1 MTYEPLYHK
10 YRPQTFLEIV
20 GQEAIV
26 RTLSSAIR
34 SDRTAHAYLFTGSR
48 GTGKTSTARIMAK
61 SLNCAQGPTPTPC
74 GVCELCTS
82 ITRGSAL
89 DIIEIDAASNTGVD
103 NIRELIERAQYAPV
117 QARFKV
123 YIIDEVHMLSN
134 AAFNALLKT
143 LEEPPNRVVFILA
156 TTDAQRVLP
165 TIISRCQRFDFRRIP
180 LGAMVSHLTHI
191 ASVEG
196 ISITREAVELV
207 AQIAQGGLRDAESLL
222 DQLSLL
228 EGEIGVEAIWNLV
241 GAVPERDLLTLWDSL
256 NAQDSIQVL
265 TQTRQ
270 LMDTG
275 KEPIQVI
282 QDLTAFCRDLLI
294 AQQSPDRRDLVS
306 VTAATWTALLERG
319 KGLNLSQILSIQERL
334 KASEPLIKNT
344 TQPRLWLEVTLLGL
358 LQETEVKAP
367 TLAPRNTPP
376 SPSPASAVSSS
387 PTSPAPPSKEAV
399 RHEPAYVPPEV
410 STPIPV
416 SKGASAPLPPVP
428 AKAAAPPARTPAAAG
443 SSTLARDWDK
453 FSSLLDIQCRPF
465 FTDHIKPVSEAP
477 HKVVFGISSLNLIRQ
492 FKSFLAKKRLDKA
505 FLGTLGYIPME
516 VTFVLSKEPESTPE
530 ERVPE
535 TTGFSASAETAP
547 AMTREL
553 PSRASILPQED
564 KEDAPSQS
572 PRREE
577 VFSAATPVPP
587 AHSSSSSPQ
596 SAKSAPVSA
605 PERPRKVAFHDM
617 GELDQASH
625 SLADFFAGQIVSE
638 SNHDAPSKIDPPLLA
653 PVEATDDEDDIDF

>member
-34 SDRTAHAYLFTGSR
+34 SERMAHAYLFTGSR

-61 SLNCAQGPTPTPC
+61 SLNCIQGPTPTPC

-103 NIRELIERAQYAPV
+103 NIRELIERAQFAPV

-180 LGAMVSHLTHI
+180 LGAMVTHLTHI
-191 ASVEG
+191 ATVEG
-196 ISITREAVELV
+196 ISITPEAVELV

-256 NAQDSIQVL
+256 NAGDSIQVL
-265 TQTRQ
+265 TQTRR

-306 VTAATWTALLERG
+306 VTATTWTALLERV
-319 KGLNLSQILSIQERL
+319 KNLSLSQILSVQERL

-358 LQETEVKAP
+358 LQETEAKAP
-367 TLAPRNTPP
+367 ALAPITLPP
-376 SPSPASAVSSS
+376 RPVSSA
-387 PTSPAPPSKEAV
+387 APIAKPVAEG
-399 RHEPAYVPPEV
+399 HEPAYSPKVSAPTPV
-410 STPIPV
+410 SRGASTP
-416 SKGASAPLPPVP
+416 PPVIPTTLSTPP
-428 AKAAAPPARTPAAAG
+428 AKTLAGAG
-443 SSTLARDWDK
+443 SSTLARDWNK
-453 FSSLLDIQCRPF
+453 FASLLDIQCRPF
-465 FTDHIKPVSEAP
+465 FLDHIKPVSEAP

-492 FKSFLAKKRLDKA
+492 FKAFLAKKRLDKA
-505 FLGTLGYIPME
+505 FLETLGYIPME
-516 VTFVLSKEPESTPE
+516 VTFVLRKETEAMPE
-530 ERVPE
+530 EPI
-535 TTGFSASAETAP
+535 AEVVVSSPAQAFRSSEQAP
-547 AMTREL
+547 SMVRDL
-553 PSRASILPQED
+553 PARASILP
-564 KEDAPSQS
+564 KEDEA
-572 PRREE
+572 
-577 VFSAATPVPP
+577 
-587 AHSSSSSPQ
+587 
-596 SAKSAPVSA
+596 
-605 PERPRKVAFHDM
+605 ERPRKVALHDM

-638 SNHDAPSKIDPPLLA
+638 TDHEVPAKTDPPLLVPMEDA
-653 PVEATDDEDDIDF
+653 DDDDDINF

>member
-61 SLNCAQGPTPTPC
+61 ALNCLQGPTPIPC

-103 NIRELIERAQYAPV
+103 NIRELIERAQFAPV

-180 LGAMVSHLTHI
+180 LGPMVTHLTHI
-191 ASVEG
+191 ASIEG
-196 ISITREAVELV
+196 ISITPEAVELV
-207 AQIAQGGLRDAESLL
+207 AQISQGGLRDAESLL

-228 EGEIGVEAIWNLV
+228 EGQIEVEAIWNLV
-241 GAVPERDLLTLWDSL
+241 GAVPERDLLTLWDSV
-256 NAQDSIQVL
+256 NAGDSIQVL
-265 TQTRQ
+265 TQTRR

-306 VTAATWTALLERG
+306 VTAATWTALLERT
-319 KGLNLSQILSIQERL
+319 KNLSLSQILSVQERL

-358 LQETEVKAP
+358 LQETEAKAP
-367 TLAPRNTPP
+367 ALAPIAPCP
-376 SPSPASAVSSS
+376 VSRA
-387 PTSPAPPSKEAV
+387 APPLKPVKPVADE
-399 RHEPAYVPPEV
+399 REPAYAAPTV
-410 STPIPV
+410 
-416 SKGASAPLPPVP
+416 SAPAPASRVAATLPPVVPTRPSTPP
-428 AKAAAPPARTPAAAG
+428 AKTPAVAG
-443 SSTLARDWDK
+443 SSTLARDWNK
-453 FSSLLDIQCRPF
+453 FASLLDIQCRPF

-505 FLGTLGYIPME
+505 FLETLGYIPME
-516 VTFVLSKEPESTPE
+516 VTFVLRKETEATPE
-530 ERVPE
+530 EPIPE
-535 TTGFSASAETAP
+535 AVVSSPAQAFRSAEPAP
-547 AMTREL
+547 AMVREL
-553 PSRASILPQED
+553 PSRTSILP
-564 KEDAPSQS
+564 KEDEEP
-572 PRREE
+572 PIKLRREE
-577 VFSAATPVPP
+577 AFAPATPATPSNGNG
-587 AHSSSSSPQ
+587 SSVQ
-596 SAKSAPVSA
+596 FAPVSA
-605 PERPRKVAFHDM
+605 PPEAERPRKVALHDM
-617 GELDQASH
+617 GELDRASH
-625 SLADFFAGQIVSE
+625 SLADFFAGQIVSQTDHE
-638 SNHDAPSKIDPPLLA
+638 VPGKTDPPLLV
-653 PVEATDDEDDIDF
+653 PVEAADDDDDIDF

>member
-61 SLNCAQGPTPTPC
+61 SLNCTQGPTPTPC

-103 NIRELIERAQYAPV
+103 NIRELIERAQFAPV

-180 LGAMVSHLTHI
+180 LEAMVAHLTHI
-191 ASVEG
+191 AAVEG
-196 ISITREAVELV
+196 ISVTQEALELV
-207 AQIAQGGLRDAESLL
+207 AQISQGGLRDAESLL

-256 NAQDSIQVL
+256 NAGDSIQVL
-265 TQTRQ
+265 TQTRR

-282 QDLTAFCRDLLI
+282 QDLTAFCRDLMI
-294 AQQSPDRRDLVS
+294 AQQSPGRRDLVS
-306 VTAATWTALLERG
+306 VTAATWTALLERA
-319 KGLNLSQILSIQERL
+319 KNLSLSQILAVQERL
-334 KASEPLIKNT
+334 KASEPLVKNT

-358 LQETEVKAP
+358 LQEPESKALDLPPRSAPPIARPAEP
-367 TLAPRNTPP
+367 TRSVPSVPTVAKSTVETDPLEEPAKASPAVPASRNT
-376 SPSPASAVSSS
+376 VSES
-387 PTSPAPPSKEAV
+387 
-399 RHEPAYVPPEV
+399 H
-410 STPIPV
+410 
-416 SKGASAPLPPVP
+416 PLPTRPVP
-428 AKAAAPPARTPAAAG
+428 ANVPARTPAVVG

-465 FTDHIKPVSEAP
+465 FTEHIKPVSEAP

-516 VTFVLSKEPESTPE
+516 VTFVLSKETDISPE
-530 ERVPE
+530 ERLPE
-535 TTGFSASAETAP
+535 AAVSSPAQAFHAAASSAAAPTT
-547 AMTREL
+547 TRDL
-553 PSRASILPQED
+553 PSRASILP
-564 KEDAPSQS
+564 KEDEEVTVP
-572 PRREE
+572 PKREE
-577 VFSAATPVPP
+577 ALPP
-587 AHSSSSSPQ
+587 TNGSSKP
-596 SAKSAPVSA
+596 AVAPV
-605 PERPRKVAFHDM
+605 ERPRKVALHEM

-625 SLADFFAGQIVSE
+625 SLADFFAGQIVLE
-638 SNHDAPSKIDPPLLA
+638 SDNDLPSKTDPPLLV
-653 PVEATDDEDDIDF
+653 PVEAADDDDDDIDF

>member
-34 SDRTAHAYLFTGSR
+34 SDRMAHAYLFTGSR

-61 SLNCAQGPTPTPC
+61 SLNCIQGPTPIPC

-103 NIRELIERAQYAPV
+103 NIRELIERAQFAPV

-180 LGAMVSHLTHI
+180 LGAMVTHLTHI
-191 ASVEG
+191 ATVEG
-196 ISITREAVELV
+196 ISISAEAVELV

-241 GAVPERDLLTLWDSL
+241 GAVPERDLLILWDSIS
-256 NAQDSIQVL
+256 AGDSIQVL
-265 TQTRQ
+265 TQTRR

-306 VTAATWTALLERG
+306 VTAATWTALLERA
-319 KGLNLSQILSIQERL
+319 KNFSLSQILSVQERL

-358 LQETEVKAP
+358 LQETEAKAP
-367 TLAPRNTPP
+367 TLAPI
-376 SPSPASAVSSS
+376 SPLSRPLTSRTA
-387 PTSPAPPSKEAV
+387 PTAKPVADE
-399 RHEPAYVPPEV
+399 REPAYAPPKVSAPAPASREA
-410 STPIPV
+410 STPSPV
-416 SKGASAPLPPVP
+416 VPTKPSPPP
-428 AKAAAPPARTPAAAG
+428 AKTSAGAG

-453 FSSLLDIQCRPF
+453 FASLLDIQCRPF
-465 FTDHIKPVSEAP
+465 FIDHIKPVSEAP

-492 FKSFLAKKRLDKA
+492 FKAFLAKKRLDKA
-505 FLGTLGYIPME
+505 FLETLGYIPME
-516 VTFVLSKEPESTPE
+516 VTFVLRKETEAMPE
-530 ERVPE
+530 EDLPE
-535 TTGFSASAETAP
+535 VVVSSPAQAFRSAEPAP
-547 AMTREL
+547 SMVRDL
-553 PSRASILPQED
+553 PSRISILP
-564 KEDAPSQS
+564 KEDEEPPIK

-577 VFSAATPVPP
+577 AFLPVTP
-587 AHSSSSSPQ
+587 AHGSS
-596 SAKSAPVSA
+596 
-605 PERPRKVAFHDM
+605 ERPRKVALHDM
-617 GELDQASH
+617 GELDRASH

-638 SNHDAPSKIDPPLLA
+638 TDQAVPVKTDRPLLV
-653 PVEATDDEDDIDF
+653 PVEAEDDDDDIDF

>member
-26 RTLSSAIR
+26 RTLSNAIR

-61 SLNCAQGPTPTPC
+61 ALNCSQGATPIPC

-103 NIRELIERAQYAPV
+103 NIRELIERAQFAPV

-180 LGAMVSHLTHI
+180 LGAMVTHLTHI
-191 ASVEG
+191 ATIEG
-196 ISITREAVELV
+196 ISITPEALELV

-241 GAVPERDLLTLWDSL
+241 GAVPERDLLTLWDSIH
-256 NAQDSIQVL
+256 AGDSIQVL
-265 TQTRQ
+265 TQTRR

-306 VTAATWTALLERG
+306 VTAATWTALLERA
-319 KGLNLSQILSIQERL
+319 KNLSLSQILSVQERL

-358 LQETEVKAP
+358 LQEAEAKPPALAP
-367 TLAPRNTPP
+367 TAPPPRPISSAAPPLKPVAQAEEREPYAPPKVSAPVARASSVPASTPP
-376 SPSPASAVSSS
+376 A
-387 PTSPAPPSKEAV
+387 
-399 RHEPAYVPPEV
+399 
-410 STPIPV
+410 I
-416 SKGASAPLPPVP
+416 P
-428 AKAAAPPARTPAAAG
+428 AKPSAPPARVAAVAG
-443 SSTLARDWDK
+443 SSTLARDWNK
-453 FSSLLDIQCRPF
+453 FASLLDMQCRPF
-465 FTDHIKPVSEAP
+465 FVDHIKPISEAP

-492 FKSFLAKKRLDKA
+492 FKFFLSKKRLDKA
-505 FLGTLGYIPME
+505 FLEILGYIPME
-516 VTFVLSKEPESTPE
+516 VTFVLKKEEVTAE
-530 ERVPE
+530 EPVPE
-535 TTGFSASAETAP
+535 AVVSSPQAFRAAEPVPSTV
-547 AMTREL
+547 RDL
-553 PSRASILPQED
+553 PSRASILP
-564 KEDAPSQS
+564 KEEELPLP

-577 VFSAATPVPP
+577 VASVSPSNGSPVR
-587 AHSSSSSPQ
+587 
-596 SAKSAPVSA
+596 SAPAAS
-605 PERPRKVAFHDM
+605 PEKERPRKVALHEM
-617 GELDQASH
+617 GELERASH

-638 SNHDAPSKIDPPLLA
+638 TDHEVPSKTDPPLA
-653 PVEATDDEDDIDF
+653 PVETADDDDDIDF

>member
-26 RTLSSAIR
+26 RTLSNAIR

-61 SLNCAQGPTPTPC
+61 ALNCSQGATPVPC

-103 NIRELIERAQYAPV
+103 NIRELIERAQFAPV

-180 LGAMVSHLTHI
+180 LGAMVTHLTHI
-191 ASVEG
+191 ATVEG
-196 ISITREAVELV
+196 ISITPEALELV

-241 GAVPERDLLTLWDSL
+241 GAVPEQDLLTLWDSIH
-256 NAQDSIQVL
+256 AGDSIQVL
-265 TQTRQ
+265 TQTRR

-306 VTAATWTALLERG
+306 VTAATWTALLERA
-319 KGLNLSQILSIQERL
+319 KNLSLSQILSVQERL
-334 KASEPLIKNT
+334 KDSEPLIKHT

-358 LQETEVKAP
+358 LQAEAKAP
-367 TLAPRNTPP
+367 EIAPS
-376 SPSPASAVSSS
+376 SPSPRPISSAPPVKPMVQAEEREPYAPKVSAPVARAPASVAPVSTS
-387 PTSPAPPSKEAV
+387 PTL
-399 RHEPAYVPPEV
+399 
-410 STPIPV
+410 PV
-416 SKGASAPLPPVP
+416 VP
-428 AKAAAPPARTPAAAG
+428 AKPPVTPAKVAAANG
-443 SSTLARDWDK
+443 SSTLARDWNK
-453 FSSLLDIQCRPF
+453 FASLLDMQCRPF
-465 FTDHIKPVSEAP
+465 FVDHIKPISEAP
-477 HKVVFGISSLNLIRQ
+477 HKVVFGISSLNLVRQ
-492 FKSFLAKKRLDKA
+492 FKFFLGKKRLDKA
-505 FLGTLGYIPME
+505 FLEILGYIPME
-516 VTFVLSKEPESTPE
+516 VTFVLRKEEAAPEHALEAVASSPQAFHANE
-530 ERVPE
+530 P
-535 TTGFSASAETAP
+535 SASTV
-547 AMTREL
+547 RDL
-553 PSRASILPQED
+553 PSRASILPKEEED
-564 KEDAPSQS
+564 TPLPPKREVASVTPAAPANG
-572 PRREE
+572 R
-577 VFSAATPVPP
+577 
-587 AHSSSSSPQ
+587 
-596 SAKSAPVSA
+596 APVA
-605 PERPRKVAFHDM
+605 PETERERPRKVALHEM
-617 GELDQASH
+617 GELERASH

-638 SNHDAPSKIDPPLLA
+638 TDPEVPSKTDPPLA
-653 PVEATDDEDDIDF
+653 PVETADDDDDIDF

>member
-180 LGAMVSHLTHI
+180 LGAMVTHLTHI
-191 ASVEG
+191 ASVEE
-196 ISITREAVELV
+196 ISITPEAVELV

-256 NAQDSIQVL
+256 KAGDSVQVL

-319 KGLNLSQILSIQERL
+319 KALNLSQILSIQERL

-358 LQETEVKAP
+358 LQETEAKAP
-367 TLAPRNTPP
+367 ELASRKP
-376 SPSPASAVSSS
+376 SSPIALSPASAISS
-387 PTSPAPPSKEAV
+387 SPAPPKTAEV
-399 RHEPAYVPPEV
+399 RHEPAYAPPEV
-410 STPIPV
+410 S
-416 SKGASAPLPPVP
+416 APPPVP
-428 AKAAAPPARTPAAAG
+428 AKAAAPPARTPSVAG
-443 SSTLARDWDK
+443 SSTLARDWEK

-516 VTFVLSKEPESTPE
+516 VTFVLSKEPESMPE

-535 TTGFSASAETAP
+535 TTGFSAAPETAP

-553 PSRASILPQED
+553 PSRASILPPED
-564 KEDAPSQS
+564 KEDAPIQ
-572 PRREE
+572 PPKREE
-577 VFSAATPVPP
+577 VFSAATPTTPNNG
-587 AHSSSSSPQ
+587 SSPP
-596 SAKSAPVSA
+596 SASPVSA

-638 SNHDAPSKIDPPLLA
+638 SDHEAPRKTDPPSLA
-653 PVEATDDEDDIDF
+653 PLETTDDEDDIDF

>member
-26 RTLSSAIR
+26 RTLSNALR
-34 SDRTAHAYLFTGSR
+34 LDRTAHAYLFTGSR

-61 SLNCAQGPTPTPC
+61 ALNCSQGATPIPC

-103 NIRELIERAQYAPV
+103 NIRELIERAQFAPV

-180 LGAMVSHLTHI
+180 LGAMVAHLTHI
-191 ASVEG
+191 ATVEG
-196 ISITREAVELV
+196 ISITPEALELV

-241 GAVPERDLLTLWDSL
+241 GAVPERDLLTLWDSVH
-256 NAQDSIQVL
+256 AGDSIQVL
-265 TQTRQ
+265 TQTRR

-306 VTAATWTALLERG
+306 VTAATWTALLERA
-319 KGLNLSQILSIQERL
+319 KNLSLSQILSVQERL

-358 LQETEVKAP
+358 LQEAEAKTPALAP
-367 TLAPRNTPP
+367 TAPPPRPIPSTASPLKSVAQAAEREPYTPP
-376 SPSPASAVSSS
+376 
-387 PTSPAPPSKEAV
+387 K
-399 RHEPAYVPPEV
+399 V
-410 STPIPV
+410 STPVARADSPRP
-416 SKGASAPLPPVP
+416 STPPAIP
-428 AKAAAPPARTPAAAG
+428 AKPSAPPAKVAAVAG
-443 SSTLARDWDK
+443 SSTLARDWNK
-453 FSSLLDIQCRPF
+453 FASLLDMQCRPF
-465 FTDHIKPVSEAP
+465 FVDHIKPISEAP

-492 FKSFLAKKRLDKA
+492 FKFFLSKKRLDKA
-505 FLGTLGYIPME
+505 FLEILGYIPME
-516 VTFVLSKEPESTPE
+516 VTFVLKKEEVTAE
-530 ERVPE
+530 EPVPE
-535 TTGFSASAETAP
+535 AVVSSPQAFRAAEPVPSTV
-547 AMTREL
+547 RDL
-553 PSRASILPQED
+553 PSRASILP
-564 KEDAPSQS
+564 KEEELPLP

-577 VFSAATPVPP
+577 VASVSPSNGSSVRAPAGPP
-587 AHSSSSSPQ
+587 ETER
-596 SAKSAPVSA
+596 
-605 PERPRKVAFHDM
+605 ERPRKVALHEM
-617 GELDQASH
+617 GELERASH

-638 SNHDAPSKIDPPLLA
+638 TDHEVPSKTDTPLA
-653 PVEATDDEDDIDF
+653 PVETADDDDDIDF

>member
-26 RTLSSAIR
+26 RTLSNAIR

-61 SLNCAQGPTPTPC
+61 ALNCSQGATPIPC

-103 NIRELIERAQYAPV
+103 NIRELIERAQFAPV

-143 LEEPPNRVVFILA
+143 LEEPPNLVVFILA

-180 LGAMVSHLTHI
+180 LGAMVTHLTHI
-191 ASVEG
+191 ATVEG
-196 ISITREAVELV
+196 ISITPEALELV

-241 GAVPERDLLTLWDSL
+241 GAVPERDLLTLWDSVH
-256 NAQDSIQVL
+256 AGDSIQVL
-265 TQTRQ
+265 TQTRR

-306 VTAATWTALLERG
+306 VTAATWTALLERA
-319 KGLNLSQILSIQERL
+319 KNLSLSQILSVQERL

-358 LQETEVKAP
+358 LQAEEQAP
-367 TLAPRNTPP
+367 ALAPKN
-376 SPSPASAVSSS
+376 
-387 PTSPAPPSKEAV
+387 TSPEPLASPPRPISHASPLPKPVAQTDKREPTYAPPK
-399 RHEPAYVPPEV
+399 V
-410 STPIPV
+410 SAPV
-416 SKGASAPLPPVP
+416 ARASTPLPPVVP
-428 AKAAAPPARTPAAAG
+428 AKPSAPPAKVSAVAG
-443 SSTLARDWDK
+443 SSTLARDWNK
-453 FSSLLDIQCRPF
+453 FASLLDMQCRPF
-465 FTDHIKPVSEAP
+465 FVDHIKPISEAP

-492 FKSFLAKKRLDKA
+492 FKFFLSKKRLDKA
-505 FLGTLGYIPME
+505 FLEILGYIPME
-516 VTFVLSKEPESTPE
+516 VTFVLRKEEAASEEQALEAVASSPQAFRAAES
-530 ERVPE
+530 
-535 TTGFSASAETAP
+535 SASTV
-547 AMTREL
+547 REL
-553 PSRASILPQED
+553 PSRTSILPKEEED
-564 KEDAPSQS
+564 TPLPPK
-572 PRREE
+572 REE
-577 VFSAATPVPP
+577 VASATPVPP
-587 AHSSSSSPQ
+587 VAHGSSVR
-596 SAKSAPVSA
+596 APA
-605 PERPRKVAFHDM
+605 GPPETERERPRKVALHEM
-617 GELDQASH
+617 GELERASH

-638 SNHDAPSKIDPPLLA
+638 TDHEVPSKTDPPLA
-653 PVEATDDEDDIDF
+653 PVETADDDDDIDF

>member
-26 RTLSSAIR
+26 RTLSNAIR

-61 SLNCAQGPTPTPC
+61 ALNCSQGATPIPC

-103 NIRELIERAQYAPV
+103 NIRELIERAQFAPV

-180 LGAMVSHLTHI
+180 LGAMVTHLTHI
-191 ASVEG
+191 ATIEG
-196 ISITREAVELV
+196 ISITPEALELV

-241 GAVPERDLLTLWDSL
+241 GAVPERDLLTLWDSIH
-256 NAQDSIQVL
+256 AGDSIQVL
-265 TQTRQ
+265 TQTRR

-306 VTAATWTALLERG
+306 VTAATWTALLERA
-319 KGLNLSQILSIQERL
+319 KNLSLSQILSVQERL
-334 KASEPLIKNT
+334 KASEPLIKHT

-358 LQETEVKAP
+358 LQEAEAKPPALAP
-367 TLAPRNTPP
+367 T
-376 SPSPASAVSSS
+376 
-387 PTSPAPPSKEAV
+387 APPP
-399 RHEPAYVPPEV
+399 R
-410 STPIPV
+410 PI
-416 SKGASAPLPPVP
+416 SS
-428 AKAAAPPARTPAAAG
+428 AAPPLKQVAQAEEREPYAPPKVSAPVARADSPRPSTPPAIPAKPSAPPAKVAAVAG
-443 SSTLARDWDK
+443 SSTLARDWNK
-453 FSSLLDIQCRPF
+453 FASLLDMQCRPF
-465 FTDHIKPVSEAP
+465 FVDHIKPISEAP

-492 FKSFLAKKRLDKA
+492 FKFFLSKKRLDKA
-505 FLGTLGYIPME
+505 FLEILGYIPME
-516 VTFVLSKEPESTPE
+516 VTFVLKKEEVTAE
-530 ERVPE
+530 EPVPE
-535 TTGFSASAETAP
+535 AVVSSPQAFRAAEPVPSTV
-547 AMTREL
+547 RDL
-553 PSRASILPQED
+553 PSRASILP
-564 KEDAPSQS
+564 KEEELPLP

-577 VFSAATPVPP
+577 VASVSPSNGSSVRAPAA
-587 AHSSSSSPQ
+587 SPE
-596 SAKSAPVSA
+596 K
-605 PERPRKVAFHDM
+605 ERPRKVALHEM
-617 GELDQASH
+617 GELERASH

-638 SNHDAPSKIDPPLLA
+638 TDHEVPSKTDPPLA
-653 PVEATDDEDDIDF
+653 PVETADDDDDIDF

>member
-61 SLNCAQGPTPTPC
+61 ALNCLQGPTPIPC

-103 NIRELIERAQYAPV
+103 NIRELIERAQFAPV

-143 LEEPPNRVVFILA
+143 LEEPPTRVVFILA

-180 LGAMVSHLTHI
+180 LGAMVTHLTHI

-196 ISITREAVELV
+196 ISIAPEAVELV

-241 GAVPERDLLTLWDSL
+241 GAVPERDLLTLWDSV
-256 NAQDSIQVL
+256 NAGDSIQVL
-265 TQTRQ
+265 TQTRR

-306 VTAATWTALLERG
+306 VTAATWTALLERT
-319 KGLNLSQILSIQERL
+319 KNLSLSQILSFQERL

-358 LQETEVKAP
+358 LQETEAKAP
-367 TLAPRNTPP
+367 ALAPTPP
-376 SPSPASAVSSS
+376 PPRPVSA
-387 PTSPAPPSKEAV
+387 APPLKPAKPLADE
-399 RHEPAYVPPEV
+399 HEPAYAAPKV
-410 STPIPV
+410 
-416 SKGASAPLPPVP
+416 SAPAPVARVAAMPPPMVLTRP
-428 AKAAAPPARTPAAAG
+428 SAPPAKTPATAG
-443 SSTLARDWDK
+443 SSTLARDWNK
-453 FSSLLDIQCRPF
+453 FASLLDIQCRPF
-465 FTDHIKPVSEAP
+465 FIDHIKPVSEAP

-505 FLGTLGYIPME
+505 FLETLGYIPME
-516 VTFVLSKEPESTPE
+516 VTFVLRKETEAMPE
-530 ERVPE
+530 ENIPE
-535 TTGFSASAETAP
+535 AVVSSPAQAFRSAESAP
-547 AMTREL
+547 AMVRDL
-553 PSRASILPQED
+553 PSRASILP
-564 KEDAPSQS
+564 KEDEELPVK

-577 VFSAATPVPP
+577 AFLPTTAATPTNG
-587 AHSSSSSPQ
+587 SSLR
-596 SAKSAPVSA
+596 SAPASA
-605 PERPRKVAFHDM
+605 PAEVERPRKVALHDM
-617 GELDQASH
+617 GELDRASH

-638 SNHDAPSKIDPPLLA
+638 TDHEVPGKTDPPLMV
-653 PVEATDDEDDIDF
+653 PVEAADDDDDIDF

>member
-61 SLNCAQGPTPTPC
+61 ALNCIQGPTPIPC
-74 GVCELCTS
+74 GVCELCSS

-103 NIRELIERAQYAPV
+103 NIRELIERAQFAPV

-180 LGAMVSHLTHI
+180 LGAMVTHLTHI
-191 ASVEG
+191 ATVEG
-196 ISITREAVELV
+196 ISITPEAVELV
-207 AQIAQGGLRDAESLL
+207 GQIAQGGLRDAESLL

-228 EGEIGVEAIWNLV
+228 EGEIGIEAIWNLV

-256 NAQDSIQVL
+256 NAGDSIQVL
-265 TQTRQ
+265 TQTRR

-294 AQQSPDRRDLVS
+294 AQQSPGRRDLVS
-306 VTAATWTALLERG
+306 VTAATWTALLERA
-319 KGLNLSQILSIQERL
+319 KNLSLSQILSVQERL

-358 LQETEVKAP
+358 LQEAEAKAP
-367 TLAPRNTPP
+367 ALAPATPP
-376 SPSPASAVSSS
+376 PRPAS
-387 PTSPAPPSKEAV
+387 SPAPPLKPVKPVSEAQ
-399 RHEPAYVPPEV
+399 EPAYAPPKDSAPV
-410 STPIPV
+410 SRGASTP
-416 SKGASAPLPPVP
+416 PPTVPTRPSTPP
-428 AKAAAPPARTPAAAG
+428 AKPPAMAG
-443 SSTLARDWDK
+443 SSTLARDWNK
-453 FSSLLDIQCRPF
+453 FASLLDIQCRPF
-465 FTDHIKPVSEAP
+465 FIDHIKPVSEAP

-492 FKSFLAKKRLDKA
+492 FKAFLAKKRLDKA
-505 FLGTLGYIPME
+505 FLETLGYIPME
-516 VTFVLSKEPESTPE
+516 VTFVLRKETEATPE
-530 ERVPE
+530 EHAPE
-535 TTGFSASAETAP
+535 AMVSSPAQAFRSAEPTPSMVRDLP
-547 AMTREL
+547 ART
-553 PSRASILPQED
+553 SILP
-564 KEDAPSQS
+564 KEDAEPPIQL
-572 PRREE
+572 RREE
-577 VFSAATPVPP
+577 AFSPTTPATPANGSSVRSVSVSVPP
-587 AHSSSSSPQ
+587 EA
-596 SAKSAPVSA
+596 
-605 PERPRKVAFHDM
+605 ERPRKVALHDM
-617 GELDQASH
+617 GELDRASH

-638 SNHDAPSKIDPPLLA
+638 TDHEVPGKTDPPLLV
-653 PVEATDDEDDIDF
+653 PVEAADDDDDIDF

>member
-61 SLNCAQGPTPTPC
+61 SLNCIQGPTPMPC

-103 NIRELIERAQYAPV
+103 NIRELIERAQFAPV

-180 LGAMVSHLTHI
+180 LGAMVTHLTHI
-191 ASVEG
+191 ATVEG
-196 ISITREAVELV
+196 ISITPEALELV

-256 NAQDSIQVL
+256 NAGDSIQVL
-265 TQTRQ
+265 TQTRR

-306 VTAATWTALLERG
+306 VTAATWTALLERA
-319 KGLNLSQILSIQERL
+319 KNLSLSQILSVQERL

-358 LQETEVKAP
+358 LHETETKAP
-367 TLAPRNTPP
+367 ALAPITPLPRPVSSAALTPPPVVPTRLPMPPAKTLA
-376 SPSPASAVSSS
+376 V
-387 PTSPAPPSKEAV
+387 
-399 RHEPAYVPPEV
+399 
-410 STPIPV
+410 
-416 SKGASAPLPPVP
+416 
-428 AKAAAPPARTPAAAG
+428 AG
-443 SSTLARDWDK
+443 SSTLARDWNK
-453 FSSLLDIQCRPF
+453 FASLLDIQCRPF
-465 FTDHIKPVSEAP
+465 FIDHIKPVSEAP

-492 FKSFLAKKRLDKA
+492 FKAFLSKKRLDKA
-505 FLGTLGYIPME
+505 FLETLGYIPME
-516 VTFVLSKEPESTPE
+516 VTFVLRKETEAMPE
-530 ERVPE
+530 EPIPE
-535 TTGFSASAETAP
+535 VVVSSPAQAFRSSEPAP
-547 AMTREL
+547 SMVRDL
-553 PSRASILPQED
+553 PARASILP
-564 KEDAPSQS
+564 KEDEA
-572 PRREE
+572 
-577 VFSAATPVPP
+577 
-587 AHSSSSSPQ
+587 
-596 SAKSAPVSA
+596 
-605 PERPRKVAFHDM
+605 ERPRKVALHDM

-638 SNHDAPSKIDPPLLA
+638 TDHEVPAKTDPPLLV
-653 PVEATDDEDDIDF
+653 PMEAADDDDDINF

>member
-61 SLNCAQGPTPTPC
+61 SLNCIQGPTPMPC

-103 NIRELIERAQYAPV
+103 NIRELIERAQFAPV

-156 TTDAQRVLP
+156 TTDAQRILP

-180 LGAMVSHLTHI
+180 LGAMVTHLTHI
-191 ASVEG
+191 ATVEG
-196 ISITREAVELV
+196 ISITPEALELV

-256 NAQDSIQVL
+256 NAGDSIQVL
-265 TQTRQ
+265 TQTRR

-306 VTAATWTALLERG
+306 VTAATWTALLERA
-319 KGLNLSQILSIQERL
+319 KNLSLSQILSVQERL

-358 LQETEVKAP
+358 LHETETKAP
-367 TLAPRNTPP
+367 ALAPITPPPRPVSSAAPTPPPVVPTKLPPPPAKTLAV
-376 SPSPASAVSSS
+376 A
-387 PTSPAPPSKEAV
+387 
-399 RHEPAYVPPEV
+399 
-410 STPIPV
+410 
-416 SKGASAPLPPVP
+416 GA
-428 AKAAAPPARTPAAAG
+428 
-443 SSTLARDWDK
+443 STLARDWNK
-453 FSSLLDIQCRPF
+453 FASLLDIQCRPF
-465 FTDHIKPVSEAP
+465 FIDHIKPVSEAP

-492 FKSFLAKKRLDKA
+492 FKAFLSKKRLDKA
-505 FLGTLGYIPME
+505 FLETLGYIPME
-516 VTFVLSKEPESTPE
+516 VTFVLRKETETTPE
-530 ERVPE
+530 EDLPE
-535 TTGFSASAETAP
+535 AVVSSPAQAFRSSESAPS
-547 AMTREL
+547 MVRDL
-553 PSRASILPQED
+553 PSRTSILP
-564 KEDAPSQS
+564 KED
-572 PRREE
+572 EE
-577 VFSAATPVPP
+577 
-587 AHSSSSSPQ
+587 
-596 SAKSAPVSA
+596 
-605 PERPRKVAFHDM
+605 ERPRKVLLHNM

-625 SLADFFAGQIVSE
+625 SLANFFAGQIVSE
-638 SNHDAPSKIDPPLLA
+638 TDPAVPGKTDPPLIVA
-653 PVEATDDEDDIDF
+653 VEAEDDDDDIDF

>member
-61 SLNCAQGPTPTPC
+61 SLNCIQGPTPMPC

-103 NIRELIERAQYAPV
+103 NIRELIERAQFAPV

-180 LGAMVSHLTHI
+180 LGAMVTHLTHI
-191 ASVEG
+191 ATVEG
-196 ISITREAVELV
+196 ISITPEALELV

-256 NAQDSIQVL
+256 NAGDSIQVL
-265 TQTRQ
+265 TQTRR

-306 VTAATWTALLERG
+306 VTAATWTALLERA
-319 KGLNLSQILSIQERL
+319 KNLSLSQILSVQERL

-358 LQETEVKAP
+358 LHETETKAP
-367 TLAPRNTPP
+367 ALAPITPPPRPVSSAAPTPPPVVPTRLPSPPAKTLA
-376 SPSPASAVSSS
+376 V
-387 PTSPAPPSKEAV
+387 
-399 RHEPAYVPPEV
+399 
-410 STPIPV
+410 
-416 SKGASAPLPPVP
+416 
-428 AKAAAPPARTPAAAG
+428 AG
-443 SSTLARDWDK
+443 SSTLARDWNK
-453 FSSLLDIQCRPF
+453 FASLLDIQCRPF
-465 FTDHIKPVSEAP
+465 FIDHIKPVSEAP

-492 FKSFLAKKRLDKA
+492 FKAFLSKKRLDKA
-505 FLGTLGYIPME
+505 FLETLGYIPME
-516 VTFVLSKEPESTPE
+516 VTFVLRKETEAMPE
-530 ERVPE
+530 EPIAEVVV
-535 TTGFSASAETAP
+535 FSPAQAFRSSEPAP
-547 AMTREL
+547 SMARDL
-553 PSRASILPQED
+553 PARASILP
-564 KEDAPSQS
+564 KED
-572 PRREE
+572 E
-577 VFSAATPVPP
+577 T
-587 AHSSSSSPQ
+587 
-596 SAKSAPVSA
+596 
-605 PERPRKVAFHDM
+605 ERPRKVALHDM
-617 GELDQASH
+617 GELDQASR

-638 SNHDAPSKIDPPLLA
+638 TDHEVPGKTDPPLLV
-653 PVEATDDEDDIDF
+653 PMEAADEDDDINF

>member
-61 SLNCAQGPTPTPC
+61 ALNCLQGPTPIPC

-103 NIRELIERAQYAPV
+103 NIRELIERAQFAPV

-180 LGAMVSHLTHI
+180 LGAMVTHLTHI
-191 ASVEG
+191 ASIEG
-196 ISITREAVELV
+196 ISITPEAVELV

-228 EGEIGVEAIWNLV
+228 EGEIEVEAIWNLV
-241 GAVPERDLLTLWDSL
+241 GAVPERDLLTLWDSV
-256 NAQDSIQVL
+256 NAGDSIQVL
-265 TQTRQ
+265 TQTRR

-306 VTAATWTALLERG
+306 VTAATWTALLERT
-319 KGLNLSQILSIQERL
+319 KNLSLSQILSVQERL

-358 LQETEVKAP
+358 LQEAEAKAP
-367 TLAPRNTPP
+367 APVPVTPP
-376 SPSPASAVSSS
+376 LRPLSSA
-387 PTSPAPPSKEAV
+387 APPLKTVNPLAEG
-399 RHEPAYVPPEV
+399 HEPAYAAPTV
-410 STPIPV
+410 SAPAPV
-416 SKGASAPLPPVP
+416 SRVAATPSPVVSRPFTPP
-428 AKAAAPPARTPAAAG
+428 AKTSAVAG
-443 SSTLARDWDK
+443 SSTLARDWNK
-453 FSSLLDIQCRPF
+453 FASLLDIQCRPF
-465 FTDHIKPVSEAP
+465 FIDHIKPVSEAP

-505 FLGTLGYIPME
+505 FLETLGYIPME
-516 VTFVLSKEPESTPE
+516 VAFVLRKETEATPE
-530 ERVPE
+530 EPIPE
-535 TTGFSASAETAP
+535 AVVSSPAQAFRSAESAP
-547 AMTREL
+547 AMVRDL
-553 PSRASILPQED
+553 PSRTSILP
-564 KEDAPSQS
+564 KEDEEPPIK

-577 VFSAATPVPP
+577 AFSPAIPATPTNG
-587 AHSSSSSPQ
+587 SS
-596 SAKSAPVSA
+596 ARSAPVSA
-605 PERPRKVAFHDM
+605 PPEMERPRKVALHDM
-617 GELDQASH
+617 GELDRASH

-638 SNHDAPSKIDPPLLA
+638 TDHEVPGKTDPPLIT
-653 PVEATDDEDDIDF
+653 PVEAADDDDDIDF

>member
-61 SLNCAQGPTPTPC
+61 SLNCTQGPTPTPC

-103 NIRELIERAQYAPV
+103 NIRELIERAQFAPV

-180 LGAMVSHLTHI
+180 LEAMVAHLAHI
-191 ASVEG
+191 AAVEG
-196 ISITREAVELV
+196 ISITPEALELV
-207 AQIAQGGLRDAESLL
+207 AQISQGGLRDAESLL

-256 NAQDSIQVL
+256 NAGDSIQVL
-265 TQTRQ
+265 TQTRR

-282 QDLTAFCRDLLI
+282 QDLTAFCRDLMI
-294 AQQSPDRRDLVS
+294 AQQSPGRRDLVS
-306 VTAATWTALLERG
+306 VTAATWTALLERA
-319 KGLNLSQILSIQERL
+319 KNLSLSQILAVQERL
-334 KASEPLIKNT
+334 KASEPLVKNT

-358 LQETEVKAP
+358 LQEPESKALDVPPRSAPPIARPAEP
-367 TLAPRNTPP
+367 TRSVPSVPTVAKSTVETAPFEEPAKA
-376 SPSPASAVSSS
+376 SPAVPVSSH
-387 PTSPAPPSKEAV
+387 T
-399 RHEPAYVPPEV
+399 
-410 STPIPV
+410 
-416 SKGASAPLPPVP
+416 ASESHPLPTRPVP
-428 AKAAAPPARTPAAAG
+428 ANVPARTPAVAG

-465 FTDHIKPVSEAP
+465 FTEHIKPVSEAP

-516 VTFVLSKEPESTPE
+516 VTFVLSKETDSTPE
-530 ERVPE
+530 GRLPEVAVSSSAQAFRSSESVP
-535 TTGFSASAETAP
+535 SAPTI
-547 AMTREL
+547 TRDL
-553 PSRASILPQED
+553 PSRASILP
-564 KEDAPSQS
+564 KEDEELVVP
-572 PRREE
+572 PKREE
-577 VFSAATPVPP
+577 ALLPTNGSSRPAATPV
-587 AHSSSSSPQ
+587 
-596 SAKSAPVSA
+596 
-605 PERPRKVAFHDM
+605 ERPRKVALHEM

-638 SNHDAPSKIDPPLLA
+638 SAHDPPGKTDPPLLI
-653 PVEATDDEDDIDF
+653 PVEAADDDDDIDF

>member
-61 SLNCAQGPTPTPC
+61 SLNCTQGPTPTPC

-103 NIRELIERAQYAPV
+103 NIRELIERAQFAPV

-180 LGAMVSHLTHI
+180 LEAMVAHLTHI
-191 ASVEG
+191 AAVEG
-196 ISITREAVELV
+196 ISVTPEALELV
-207 AQIAQGGLRDAESLL
+207 AQISQGGLRDAESLL

-256 NAQDSIQVL
+256 NAGDSIQVL
-265 TQTRQ
+265 TQTRR

-282 QDLTAFCRDLLI
+282 QDLTAFCRDLMI
-294 AQQSPDRRDLVS
+294 AQQSPGRRDLVS
-306 VTAATWTALLERG
+306 VTAATWTALLERA
-319 KGLNLSQILSIQERL
+319 KNLSLSQILAVQERL
-334 KASEPLIKNT
+334 KASEPLVKNT

-358 LQETEVKAP
+358 LQEPESKALDLP
-367 TLAPRNTPP
+367 PRNTPP
-376 SPSPASAVSSS
+376 IARPAEPTRSVPSVPTVAKSTVETDPLEEPAKASPAVPASRNTVSES
-387 PTSPAPPSKEAV
+387 
-399 RHEPAYVPPEV
+399 H
-410 STPIPV
+410 
-416 SKGASAPLPPVP
+416 PLPTKPVP
-428 AKAAAPPARTPAAAG
+428 ANGPARTPAVAG

-465 FTDHIKPVSEAP
+465 FTEHIKPVSEAP

-516 VTFVLSKEPESTPE
+516 VTFVLSKETDISPE
-530 ERVPE
+530 ERLPEVAVSSSAQAFRSSESVP
-535 TTGFSASAETAP
+535 SAPTI
-547 AMTREL
+547 TRDL
-553 PSRASILPQED
+553 PSRASILP
-564 KEDAPSQS
+564 KEDEELAVP
-572 PRREE
+572 PKREE
-577 VFSAATPVPP
+577 TLPP
-587 AHSSSSSPQ
+587 TNGSSKP
-596 SAKSAPVSA
+596 AVAPV
-605 PERPRKVAFHDM
+605 ERPRKVALHEM

-625 SLADFFAGQIVSE
+625 SLADFFAGQIVLE
-638 SNHDAPSKIDPPLLA
+638 SDNDLPSKTDPPLLV
-653 PVEATDDEDDIDF
+653 PVEAADDDDDIDF

>member
-26 RTLSSAIR
+26 RTLSNAIR

-61 SLNCAQGPTPTPC
+61 ALNCSQGATPIPC

-103 NIRELIERAQYAPV
+103 NIRELIERAQFAPV

-180 LGAMVSHLTHI
+180 LGAMVTHLTHI
-191 ASVEG
+191 ATVEG
-196 ISITREAVELV
+196 ISITPEALELV

-241 GAVPERDLLTLWDSL
+241 GAVPERDLLTLWDSVH
-256 NAQDSIQVL
+256 AGDSIQVL
-265 TQTRQ
+265 TQTRR

-306 VTAATWTALLERG
+306 VTAATWTALLERA
-319 KGLNLSQILSIQERL
+319 KNLSLSQILSVQERL
-334 KASEPLIKNT
+334 KASEPLIKHT

-358 LQETEVKAP
+358 LQEAEAKTPALAP
-367 TLAPRNTPP
+367 TAPPPRPISSAAPPLKPVAQAEEREPYAPPKVSAPVAKASSVPASTPP
-376 SPSPASAVSSS
+376 
-387 PTSPAPPSKEAV
+387 
-399 RHEPAYVPPEV
+399 
-410 STPIPV
+410 PV
-416 SKGASAPLPPVP
+416 VP
-428 AKAAAPPARTPAAAG
+428 AKSSAPPAKVAAVAG
-443 SSTLARDWDK
+443 SSTLARDWNK
-453 FSSLLDIQCRPF
+453 FASLLDMQCRPF
-465 FTDHIKPVSEAP
+465 FVDHIKPISEAP

-492 FKSFLAKKRLDKA
+492 FKFFLSKKRLDKA
-505 FLGTLGYIPME
+505 FLEILGYIPME
-516 VTFVLSKEPESTPE
+516 VTFVLRKEEAASEEQALEAVASSPRAFHAAESSVSTV
-530 ERVPE
+530 RD
-535 TTGFSASAETAP
+535 
-547 AMTREL
+547 L
-553 PSRASILPQED
+553 PSRTSILPKEED
-564 KEDAPSQS
+564 ILLPPK
-572 PRREE
+572 REE
-577 VFSAATPVPP
+577 VAATPAPP
-587 AHSSSSSPQ
+587 VANGSSVR
-596 SAKSAPVSA
+596 APA
-605 PERPRKVAFHDM
+605 GPPETERERPRKVALHEM
-617 GELDQASH
+617 GELERASH

-638 SNHDAPSKIDPPLLA
+638 TDPEIRSKTDPPLA
-653 PVEATDDEDDIDF
+653 PVETADDDDDIDF

>member
-26 RTLSSAIR
+26 RTLSNAIR

-61 SLNCAQGPTPTPC
+61 ALNCSQGATPIPC

-103 NIRELIERAQYAPV
+103 NIRELIERAQFAPV

-180 LGAMVSHLTHI
+180 LGAMVTHLTHI
-191 ASVEG
+191 ATVEG
-196 ISITREAVELV
+196 ISITPEALELV

-228 EGEIGVEAIWNLV
+228 EGEVGVEAIWNLV
-241 GAVPERDLLTLWDSL
+241 GAVPERDLLTLWDSVH
-256 NAQDSIQVL
+256 AGDSIQVL
-265 TQTRQ
+265 TQTRR

-306 VTAATWTALLERG
+306 VTAATWTALLERA
-319 KGLNLSQILSIQERL
+319 KNLSLSQILSVQERL

-358 LQETEVKAP
+358 LQEAEAKTPALAP
-367 TLAPRNTPP
+367 TAPPPRPISSAPPKVSAPVASSVPASTPP
-376 SPSPASAVSSS
+376 AIPARPS
-387 PTSPAPPSKEAV
+387 
-399 RHEPAYVPPEV
+399 
-410 STPIPV
+410 
-416 SKGASAPLPPVP
+416 
-428 AKAAAPPARTPAAAG
+428 APPAKVAAVAG
-443 SSTLARDWDK
+443 SSTLARDWNK
-453 FSSLLDIQCRPF
+453 FASLLDMQCRPF
-465 FTDHIKPVSEAP
+465 FVDHIKPISEAP

-492 FKSFLAKKRLDKA
+492 FKFFLSKKRLDKA
-505 FLGTLGYIPME
+505 FLEILGYIPME
-516 VTFVLSKEPESTPE
+516 VTFVLRKEETPSE
-530 ERVPE
+530 EQALEAVASSPQAFRAAEP
-535 TTGFSASAETAP
+535 SASTV
-547 AMTREL
+547 RDL
-553 PSRASILPQED
+553 PSRTSILPKEED
-564 KEDAPSQS
+564 ILLPPK
-572 PRREE
+572 REE
-577 VFSAATPVPP
+577 VASATPAPP
-587 AHSSSSSPQ
+587 AANGSSVR
-596 SAKSAPVSA
+596 APA
-605 PERPRKVAFHDM
+605 GPPETERERPRKVALHEM
-617 GELDQASH
+617 GELERASH

-638 SNHDAPSKIDPPLLA
+638 TDHEAPSKTDPPLA
-653 PVEATDDEDDIDF
+653 PVETADDDDDIDF

>member
-61 SLNCAQGPTPTPC
+61 SLNCIQGPTPMPC

-103 NIRELIERAQYAPV
+103 NIRELIERAQFAPV

-156 TTDAQRVLP
+156 TTDAQRILP

-180 LGAMVSHLTHI
+180 LGAMVTHLTHI
-191 ASVEG
+191 ATVEG
-196 ISITREAVELV
+196 ISITPEALELV

-256 NAQDSIQVL
+256 NAGDSIQVL
-265 TQTRQ
+265 TQTRR

-306 VTAATWTALLERG
+306 VTAATWTALLERA
-319 KGLNLSQILSIQERL
+319 KNLSLSQILSVQERL

-358 LQETEVKAP
+358 LHETETKAP
-367 TLAPRNTPP
+367 ALAPITPPPRPVSSAAPTPPPVVPTKLPPPPAKTLAV
-376 SPSPASAVSSS
+376 A
-387 PTSPAPPSKEAV
+387 
-399 RHEPAYVPPEV
+399 
-410 STPIPV
+410 
-416 SKGASAPLPPVP
+416 GA
-428 AKAAAPPARTPAAAG
+428 
-443 SSTLARDWDK
+443 STLARDWNK
-453 FSSLLDIQCRPF
+453 FASLLDIQCRPF
-465 FTDHIKPVSEAP
+465 FIDHIKPVSEAP

-492 FKSFLAKKRLDKA
+492 FKAFLSKKRLDKA
-505 FLGTLGYIPME
+505 FLETLGYIPME
-516 VTFVLSKEPESTPE
+516 VTFVLRKETEAMPE
-530 ERVPE
+530 EPI
-535 TTGFSASAETAP
+535 AEVVVSSPAQAFRSSEQAP
-547 AMTREL
+547 SMVRDL
-553 PSRASILPQED
+553 PARASILP
-564 KEDAPSQS
+564 KEDEA
-572 PRREE
+572 
-577 VFSAATPVPP
+577 
-587 AHSSSSSPQ
+587 
-596 SAKSAPVSA
+596 
-605 PERPRKVAFHDM
+605 ERPRKVALHDM

-638 SNHDAPSKIDPPLLA
+638 TDHEVPAKTDPPLLV
-653 PVEATDDEDDIDF
+653 PMEAADDDDDINF

>member
-61 SLNCAQGPTPTPC
+61 SLNCTQGPTPTPC

-103 NIRELIERAQYAPV
+103 NIRELIERAQFAPV

-180 LGAMVSHLTHI
+180 LEAMVAHLTHI
-191 ASVEG
+191 AAVEG
-196 ISITREAVELV
+196 ISVTLEALELV
-207 AQIAQGGLRDAESLL
+207 AQISQGGLRDAESLL

-256 NAQDSIQVL
+256 NAGDSIQVL
-265 TQTRQ
+265 TQTRR

-282 QDLTAFCRDLLI
+282 QDLTAFCRDLMI
-294 AQQSPDRRDLVS
+294 AQQSPGRRDLVA
-306 VTAATWTALLERG
+306 VTAATWTVLLERA
-319 KGLNLSQILSIQERL
+319 KNLSLSQILAVQERL
-334 KASEPLIKNT
+334 KASEPLVKNT

-358 LQETEVKAP
+358 LQETESKALDLPPRIAQPTARPPEPARAVPSAVPIVSNSSVSNSLEEPVKA
-367 TLAPRNTPP
+367 
-376 SPSPASAVSSS
+376 SPAVPVSPASRNTTPESHPV
-387 PTSPAPPSKEAV
+387 PS
-399 RHEPAYVPPEV
+399 R
-410 STPIPV
+410 PV
-416 SKGASAPLPPVP
+416 SASV
-428 AKAAAPPARTPAAAG
+428 PARTLAVAG
-443 SSTLARDWDK
+443 SSTLTRDWDK

-465 FTDHIKPVSEAP
+465 FTEHIKPVSEAP
-477 HKVVFGISSLNLIRQ
+477 NKVVFGISSLNLIRQ

-516 VTFVLSKEPESTPE
+516 VTFVLSKETDIPLE
-530 ERVPE
+530 ERLSEAALSPPAQSFHAAASTAANP
-535 TTGFSASAETAP
+535 TT
-547 AMTREL
+547 TRDL
-553 PSRASILPQED
+553 PSRASILPKED
-564 KEDAPSQS
+564 KEVAVLPK
-572 PRREE
+572 REE
-577 VFSAATPVPP
+577 ALPPPNGSSRPAATPV
-587 AHSSSSSPQ
+587 
-596 SAKSAPVSA
+596 
-605 PERPRKVAFHDM
+605 ERPRKVVLHEM

-638 SNHDAPSKIDPPLLA
+638 SAHEVPGKTDPPLLV
-653 PVEATDDEDDIDF
+653 PVEAADDDDDIDF

>member
-26 RTLSSAIR
+26 RTLSNAIR

-61 SLNCAQGPTPTPC
+61 ALNCSQGATPIPC

-103 NIRELIERAQYAPV
+103 NIRELIERAQFAPV

-180 LGAMVSHLTHI
+180 LGAMVTHLTHI
-191 ASVEG
+191 ATVEG
-196 ISITREAVELV
+196 ISITPEALELV

-241 GAVPERDLLTLWDSL
+241 GAVPERDLLTLWDSVH
-256 NAQDSIQVL
+256 AGDSIQVL
-265 TQTRQ
+265 TQTRR

-306 VTAATWTALLERG
+306 VTASTWTALLERA
-319 KGLNLSQILSIQERL
+319 KNLSLSQILSVQERL

-358 LQETEVKAP
+358 LQEAEAKTPALAHTAP
-367 TLAPRNTPP
+367 PPRPISSAPPLKPMAQAEERESYAPP
-376 SPSPASAVSSS
+376 KVSAPVARASSVPAS
-387 PTSPAPPSKEAV
+387 TS
-399 RHEPAYVPPEV
+399 
-410 STPIPV
+410 
-416 SKGASAPLPPVP
+416 LPPVVP
-428 AKAAAPPARTPAAAG
+428 AKPSAPPAKVAAVAG
-443 SSTLARDWDK
+443 SSTLARDWNK
-453 FSSLLDIQCRPF
+453 FASLLDMQCRPF
-465 FTDHIKPVSEAP
+465 FVDHIKPISEAP

-492 FKSFLAKKRLDKA
+492 FKFFLSKKRLDKA
-505 FLGTLGYIPME
+505 FLEILGYIPME
-516 VTFVLSKEPESTPE
+516 VTFVLRKEEAASEEQALEAVASSPQAFRAAES
-530 ERVPE
+530 
-535 TTGFSASAETAP
+535 SASTV
-547 AMTREL
+547 RDL
-553 PSRASILPQED
+553 PSRTSILPKEED
-564 KEDAPSQS
+564 ILLPPKP
-572 PRREE
+572 EE
-577 VFSAATPVPP
+577 VASATPAPP
-587 AHSSSSSPQ
+587 VANGSSVR
-596 SAKSAPVSA
+596 APA
-605 PERPRKVAFHDM
+605 GPPETERERPRKVALHEM
-617 GELDQASH
+617 GELERASH

-638 SNHDAPSKIDPPLLA
+638 TDPEIPSKTDPPLA
-653 PVEATDDEDDIDF
+653 PVETADDDDDIDF

>member
-61 SLNCAQGPTPTPC
+61 SLNCFQGPTPTPC

-180 LGAMVSHLTHI
+180 LGAMVTHLTHI
-191 ASVEG
+191 ATVEG
-196 ISITREAVELV
+196 ISITPEAVELV

-256 NAQDSIQVL
+256 NAKDSIQVL
-265 TQTRQ
+265 TQTRR

-306 VTAATWTALLERG
+306 VTAATWTALLERS
-319 KGLNLSQILSIQERL
+319 KNLNLYQILSIQERL

-358 LQETEVKAP
+358 LQETESKAP
-367 TLAPRNTPP
+367 ELAPKNTSSSPRP
-376 SPSPASAVSSS
+376 VPSVSPSPAH
-387 PTSPAPPSKEAV
+387 TAPPAKAAEA
-399 RHEPAYVPPEV
+399 PPREV

-416 SKGASAPLPPVP
+416 PKEASSTPPPPVP
-428 AKAAAPPARTPAAAG
+428 AKTSALPTRTPAVVG

-453 FSSLLDIQCRPF
+453 FASLLDIQCRPF

-505 FLGTLGYIPME
+505 FLETLGYIPME
-516 VTFVLSKEPESTPE
+516 VTFVLRKETEE
-530 ERVPE
+530 ERAPEAVVP
-535 TTGFSASAETAP
+535 SPAQALRSAEPAP
-547 AMTREL
+547 AMAREL
-553 PSRASILPQED
+553 PSRASILPQENR
-564 KEDAPSQS
+564 EDDP
-572 PRREE
+572 PPKREE
-577 VFSAATPVPP
+577 AFAPKTPTTPENG
-587 AHSSSSSPQ
+587 SSLQ
-596 SAKSAPVSA
+596 SARPVSA
-605 PERPRKVAFHDM
+605 QAERPRKVAFHDM

-638 SNHDAPSKIDPPLLA
+638 SEHDGPTKTDPPLLA
-653 PVEATDDEDDIDF
+653 PVETTDDEDDIDF